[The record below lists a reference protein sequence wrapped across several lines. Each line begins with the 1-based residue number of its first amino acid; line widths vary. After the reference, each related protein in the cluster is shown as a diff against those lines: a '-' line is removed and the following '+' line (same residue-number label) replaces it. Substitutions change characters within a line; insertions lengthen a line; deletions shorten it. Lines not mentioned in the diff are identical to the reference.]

1 MKEFGHKE
9 CKPSDSINMKSKSR
23 RNLSMIN
30 QIEIRIVVTIREK
43 RQKEL
48 SRALGIS
55 CVLIREGVICITF
68 VKIR

>member
-30 QIEIRIVVTIREK
+30 QIEIRIVVTIRERGQGRGKIGEGDK
-43 RQKEL
+43 RYKL
-48 SRALGIS
+48 L
-55 CVLIREGVICITF
+55 CI
-68 VKIR
+68 K

>member
-9 CKPSDSINMKSKSR
+9 CKPSDSINMNFKSR
-23 RNLSMIN
+23 QNLSRIN
-30 QIEIRIVVTIREK
+30 QIEIRIVITFREK

-48 SRALGIS
+48 SRVLETS

-68 VKIR
+68 AKIH